1 MMGVAFLFSQ
11 NLKLKLKKHVCV
23 GQAEILEDAEGFHS
37 ISGFIPHSSPCLVH
51 KPEGPRLAPLEDD
64 LWAPH
69 PPGLCIS
76 GPESGT
82 SAGRGRAA
90 VCQEHALQLTP
101 FLNTV
106 SVMGW
111 CLPLKA

>member
-51 KPEGPRLAPLEDD
+51 KPEGPRLAPLEDE

-69 PPGLCIS
+69 PLACASVAQNLG
-76 GPESGT
+76 
-82 SAGRGRAA
+82 
-90 VCQEHALQLTP
+90 LQLGEGE
-101 FLNTV
+101 LQ
-106 SVMGW
+106 SAKSMR
-111 CLPLKA
+111 CS

>member
-1 MMGVAFLFSQ
+1 MGVAFLFSQ

-51 KPEGPRLAPLEDD
+51 KPEGPRLAPLEDE

-82 SAGRGRAA
+82 SAGRGRVA

>member
-1 MMGVAFLFSQ
+1 MGVAFLFSQ

-23 GQAEILEDAEGFHS
+23 GQAELMEDAECFHG
-37 ISGFIPHSSPCLVH
+37 ISGFIPHSLPRLVH
-51 KPEGPRLAPLEDD
+51 KPEGPKLAPLEDE

-69 PPGLCIS
+69 PPGLSIS

-82 SAGRGRAA
+82 SAGRGRVA
-90 VCQEHALQLTP
+90 VCQKHELQLTP

-106 SVMGW
+106 SVMGR

>member
-1 MMGVAFLFSQ
+1 MGVAFLFSQ

-51 KPEGPRLAPLEDD
+51 KPEGPRLAPLEDE

-82 SAGRGRAA
+82 SAGRRRVA

>member
-1 MMGVAFLFSQ
+1 MVVAFLFSQ

-23 GQAEILEDAEGFHS
+23 GQAELLEDAEGFHS

-51 KPEGPRLAPLEDD
+51 KPEGPRLAPLEDE

-82 SAGRGRAA
+82 SAGRGRVA